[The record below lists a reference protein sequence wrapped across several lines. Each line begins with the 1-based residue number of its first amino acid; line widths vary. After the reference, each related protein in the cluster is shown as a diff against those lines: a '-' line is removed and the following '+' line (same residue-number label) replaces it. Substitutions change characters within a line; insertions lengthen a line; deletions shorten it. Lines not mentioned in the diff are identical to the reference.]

1 MKRLFQTLAIFIAIW
16 VLGSFLGVMF
26 DTARANLWTQ
36 SLMWGML
43 ASVILAPV
51 FIFVGTSPSDSA
63 DQSAPRPSQA
73 EQPFE
78 VEESV
83 DVNQKEEAREKEG
96 WPYNA

>member
-1 MKRLFQTLAIFIAIW
+1 MKRLFQSLAILIGIW

-26 DTARANLWTQ
+26 DPARAHIWTQ

-51 FIFVGTSPSDSA
+51 FIFVGTSPSDSSSP
-63 DQSAPRPSQA
+63 SAARPSQA
-73 EQPFE
+73 DQSFE

-83 DVNQKEEAREKEG
+83 DVNQTEESREKEG
-96 WPYNA
+96 WPYDA